1 MNKDVYLAGPLFT
14 REEQLIRKDDVR
26 KLREAFPDFNFFSPL
41 EVELSVDDPS
51 ITNAESTH
59 DFYFNSDITAINK
72 ADLLIVDLA
81 NDDNG
86 TLLEL
91 GIAYGLNK
99 PYIIINSDFRLCE
112 TGGMH
117 RNSFARG
124 VEKRALFVAKNI
136 EEVIEYL
143 TNERRSD

>member
-1 MNKDVYLAGPLFT
+1 MEYKNVYLAGPLFT
-14 REEQLIRKDDVR
+14 REEQLIRRDDVA
-26 KLREAFPDFNFFSPL
+26 KLRASFPDTTFFSPL
-41 EVELSVDDPS
+41 EVELSVDDPN

-59 DFYFNSDITAINK
+59 DFYFNSDITAIRN

-91 GIAYGLNK
+91 GIAYGLKK

-117 RNSFARG
+117 RNSFVRG
-124 VEKRALFVAKNI
+124 VEKEALLVAPDMDS
-136 EEVIEYL
+136 VINYL
-143 TNERRSD
+143 QG

>member
-1 MNKDVYLAGPLFT
+1 MKYKNVYLAGPLFT
-14 REEQLIRKDDVR
+14 REEQLVRRDDVS
-26 KLREAFPDFNFFSPL
+26 KLRTAFPDTTFFSPL

-59 DFYFNSDITAINK
+59 DFYFNSDLNAIK
-72 ADLLIVDLA
+72 SADLLIVDLA

-91 GIAYGLNK
+91 GMAYGYSK

-117 RNSFARG
+117 RNSFVRG
-124 VEKRALFVAKNI
+124 VEKEALLVATNMD
-136 EEVIEYL
+136 EVIDYL
-143 TNERRSD
+143 QINA

>member
-1 MNKDVYLAGPLFT
+1 MKYNKVYLAGPLFT
-14 REEQLIRKDDVR
+14 REEELIRKMDAK
-26 KLREAFPDFNFFSPL
+26 KLREAFPDTKFICPL
-41 EVELSVDDPS
+41 EDELSYDDPN

-59 DFYFNSDITAINK
+59 DFYFKKDLNNIKT

-86 TLLEL
+86 TLVEL

-112 TGGMH
+112 LDNMH
-117 RNSFARG
+117 RNSFVRG
-124 VEKRALFVAKNI
+124 VEKEALIVVKTI
-136 EEVIEYL
+136 EEAIDYL
-143 TNERRSD
+143 KQ

>member
-1 MNKDVYLAGPLFT
+1 MKKVYLAGPLFT
-14 REEQLIRKDDVR
+14 REEQMVRREDVA
-26 KLREAFPDFNFFSPL
+26 KLRKEFSNTEFFSPL
-41 EVELSVDDPS
+41 EVELSVDDPNV
-51 ITNAESTH
+51 TNAESTH
-59 DFYFNSDITAINK
+59 DFYFNSDINAITN

-99 PYIIINSDFRLCE
+99 QYIIINSDFRLCE

-117 RNSFARG
+117 RNSFVRG
-124 VEKRALFVAKNI
+124 IEKKALLVAKDMD
-136 EEVIEYL
+136 EVINWMKVNTVL
-143 TNERRSD
+143 N

>member
-1 MNKDVYLAGPLFT
+1 MEIKKIYLAGPLFT
-14 REEQLIRKDDVR
+14 REEQIVRRSDV
-26 KLREAFPDFNFFSPL
+26 KVLRANFPDIKFFSPL
-41 EVELSVDDPS
+41 EVELSVDDPN

-59 DFYFNSDITAINK
+59 DFYFNSDINAINES
-72 ADLLIVDLA
+72 DLLIVDLA

-117 RNSFARG
+117 RNSFVRG
-124 VEKRALFVAKNI
+124 VEKKALLVTDSI
-136 EEVIEYL
+136 EKVIDYMKD
-143 TNERRSD
+143 NM

>member
-1 MNKDVYLAGPLFT
+1 MKYTNVYLAGPLFT
-14 REEQLIRKDDVR
+14 REEQLVRRTDVA
-26 KLREAFPDFNFFSPL
+26 KLREAFPTSTFFSPL
-41 EVELSVDDPS
+41 EVEISVDDPS

-59 DFYFNSDITAINK
+59 DFYFNSDLTAIQN

-112 TGGMH
+112 TNGMH
-117 RNSFARG
+117 RNSFVRG
-124 VEKRALFVAKNI
+124 VEKQALLVATNMN
-136 EEVIEYL
+136 EVIDYL
-143 TNERRSD
+143 QATIE

>member
-1 MNKDVYLAGPLFT
+1 MKFKNVYLAGPLFT
-14 REEQLIRKDDVR
+14 REEQIIRREDVAE
-26 KLREAFPDFNFFSPL
+26 LRGAFPSTKFFSPL

-59 DFYFNSDITAINK
+59 DFYFNSDLNAIK
-72 ADLLIVDLA
+72 AADLLIVDLA

-91 GIAYGLNK
+91 GMAYGYGK

-117 RNSFARG
+117 RNSFVRG
-124 VEKRALFVAKNI
+124 VEKEALLVAQNMD
-136 EEVIEYL
+136 EVIEYL
-143 TNERRSD
+143 QK

>member
-1 MNKDVYLAGPLFT
+1 MKNVYLAGPLFT
-14 REEQLIRKDDVR
+14 REEQLIRRDDVA
-26 KLREAFPDFNFFSPL
+26 KLREAFPSTTFFSPL

-59 DFYFNSDITAINK
+59 DFYFNSDLTAIKN

-91 GIAYGLNK
+91 GIAYGLGK
-99 PYIIINSDFRLCE
+99 QYIIINSDFRLCE

-117 RNSFARG
+117 RNSFVRG
-124 VEKRALFVAKNI
+124 VEKEALYVAQNMD
-136 EEVIEYL
+136 EVIKWL
-143 TNERRSD
+143 KVNSDLN

>member
-1 MNKDVYLAGPLFT
+1 MEIKKIYLAGPLFT
-14 REEQLIRKDDVR
+14 REEQIVRRNDV
-26 KLREAFPDFNFFSPL
+26 KVLRANFPDIKFFSPL
-41 EVELSVDDPS
+41 EVELSVDDPN

-59 DFYFNSDITAINK
+59 DFYFNSDINAINES
-72 ADLLIVDLA
+72 DLLIVDLA

-117 RNSFARG
+117 RNSFVRG
-124 VEKRALFVAKNI
+124 VEKKALLVTDSI
-136 EEVIEYL
+136 EKVIDYMKD
-143 TNERRSD
+143 NM

>member
-1 MNKDVYLAGPLFT
+1 MKKVYLAGPLFT
-14 REEQLIRKDDVR
+14 REEQIVRRSDV
-26 KLREAFPDFNFFSPL
+26 KALRANFPDMEFFSPL

-59 DFYFNSDITAINK
+59 DFYFNSDITAIQE

-117 RNSFARG
+117 RNSFVRG
-124 VEKRALFVAKNI
+124 VEKHALLVTDSI
-136 EEVIEYL
+136 EKVIDYMKD
-143 TNERRSD
+143 SM

>member
-1 MNKDVYLAGPLFT
+1 MKYSNVYLAGPLFT
-14 REEQLIRKDDVR
+14 REEQFIRRDDVA
-26 KLREAFPDFNFFSPL
+26 KLRVAFPNTAFFSPL

-59 DFYFNSDITAINK
+59 DFYFNSDLTAIKN

-112 TGGMH
+112 TNGMH
-117 RNSFARG
+117 RNSFVRG
-124 VEKRALFVAKNI
+124 IEKEALCVVQDI
-136 EEVIEYL
+136 EAAIDFLRE
-143 TNERRSD
+143 N